1 MSNDLTNQPQRATFD
16 DVEDAAD
23 AILGRWSD
31 DESPTDREDEEAT
44 SEDNI
49 EETDAF
55 EDYEEDETNE
65 AEEDTEENLE
75 DPDEEETAE
84 DETEEAS
91 EEEEEFEELTDE
103 TLVEIPVNGEIKQ
116 ASIKELKRLY
126 GQEASLTRKSQE
138 TAAKRKE
145 AEDII
150 QKTSMSYQKLIER
163 AEARFKPYSEV
174 DMLVASRQM
183 EADDFAQLRKEAQEA
198 ESDLKFLKEESDA
211 FFKEAQADYNK
222 QHQAAAQECVR
233 VLQDNLPDWGNDLY
247 NDIRSYAVSVGLPQ
261 DQVDQYVDPNVI
273 MILNKARLYDMG
285 KAAADQKKSKA
296 VRVNKS
302 AGKKVLRSRKAPAT
316 DADLRVQRQRKASQK
331 LRSNPSISG
340 DLDDIADAL
349 MSRWEQ

>member
-1 MSNDLTNQPQRATFD
+1 MRNDQQDQPQRATFD

-31 DESPTDREDEEAT
+31 DESLPDREDEEAT
-44 SEDNI
+44 SEDDIN
-49 EETDAF
+49 ETDAF
-55 EDYEEDETNE
+55 EDYEEDETDL

-91 EEEEEFEELTDE
+91 EEEEFEELTDE

-183 EADDFAQLRKEAQEA
+183 DADDFAQLRKEAQDA
-198 ESDLKFLKEESDA
+198 ESDLKFLREESDA
-211 FFKEAQADYNK
+211 FFKQAQADYNK

>member
-1 MSNDLTNQPQRATFD
+1 MRNDQQDQPQRATFD

-31 DESPTDREDEEAT
+31 DESLPDREDEEAT
-44 SEDNI
+44 SEDDIN
-49 EETDAF
+49 ETDAF
-55 EDYEEDETNE
+55 EDYEEDETDL

-84 DETEEAS
+84 DEAEEAS
-91 EEEEEFEELTDE
+91 EEEEFEELTDE

-183 EADDFAQLRKEAQEA
+183 DADDFAQLRKEAQDA
-198 ESDLKFLKEESDA
+198 ESDLKFLREESDA
-211 FFKEAQADYNK
+211 FFKQAQADYSK

>member
-55 EDYEEDETNE
+55 EDYEEDETDLD
-65 AEEDTEENLE
+65 EEDTEENLE

-91 EEEEEFEELTDE
+91 EEEFEELTDE

-138 TAAKRKE
+138 TATKRKE

-183 EADDFAQLRKEAQEA
+183 DADDFAQLRKEAQEA

-211 FFKEAQADYNK
+211 FFKEAQADYQK

>member
-1 MSNDLTNQPQRATFD
+1 MRNDQQDQPQRATFD

-31 DESPTDREDEEAT
+31 DESLFDREDEEAT
-44 SEDNI
+44 SEDDIN
-49 EETDAF
+49 ETDAF
-55 EDYEEDETNE
+55 EDYEEDETDL

-91 EEEEEFEELTDE
+91 EEEFEELTDE

-183 EADDFAQLRKEAQEA
+183 DADDFAQLRKEAQDA
-198 ESDLKFLKEESDA
+198 ESDLKFLREESDA
-211 FFKEAQADYNK
+211 FFKQAQADYNK

-302 AGKKVLRSRKAPAT
+302 TGKKVLRSRKAPAT

>member
-1 MSNDLTNQPQRATFD
+1 MRNDQQDQPQRATFD

-31 DESPTDREDEEAT
+31 DESLPDREDEEAT
-44 SEDNI
+44 SEDDIN
-49 EETDAF
+49 ETDAF
-55 EDYEEDETNE
+55 EDYEEDETDL

-84 DETEEAS
+84 DEAEEAS
-91 EEEEEFEELTDE
+91 EEEEFEELTDE

-183 EADDFAQLRKEAQEA
+183 DADDFAQLRKEAQDA
-198 ESDLKFLKEESDA
+198 ESDLKFLREESDA
-211 FFKEAQADYNK
+211 FFKQAQADYNK

>member
-1 MSNDLTNQPQRATFD
+1 MRNDQQDQPQRATFD

-31 DESPTDREDEEAT
+31 DESLPDREDEEAT
-44 SEDNI
+44 SEDDIN
-49 EETDAF
+49 ETDAF
-55 EDYEEDETNE
+55 EDYEEDETDL

-91 EEEEEFEELTDE
+91 EEEEFEELTDE

-183 EADDFAQLRKEAQEA
+183 DADDFAQLRKEAQDA
-198 ESDLKFLKEESDA
+198 ESDLKFLREESDA
-211 FFKEAQADYNK
+211 FFRQAQADYNK

>member
-1 MSNDLTNQPQRATFD
+1 MRNDQQDQPQRATFD

-31 DESPTDREDEEAT
+31 DESLPDREDEEAT
-44 SEDNI
+44 SEDDIN
-49 EETDAF
+49 ETDAF
-55 EDYEEDETNE
+55 EDYEEDETDL

-91 EEEEEFEELTDE
+91 EEEEFEELTDE

-183 EADDFAQLRKEAQEA
+183 DADDFAQLRKEAQDA
-198 ESDLKFLKEESDA
+198 ESDLKFLREESDA
-211 FFKEAQADYNK
+211 FFKQAQADYSK

>member
-31 DESPTDREDEEAT
+31 DESLPDREDEEAT

-55 EDYEEDETNE
+55 EDYEEDETDLD
-65 AEEDTEENLE
+65 EEDTEENLE

-91 EEEEEFEELTDE
+91 EEEFEELTDE

-138 TAAKRKE
+138 TATKRKE

-183 EADDFAQLRKEAQEA
+183 DADDFAQLRKEAQEA

-211 FFKEAQADYNK
+211 FFKEAQADYQK

>member
-1 MSNDLTNQPQRATFD
+1 MRNDQQDQPQRATFD

-31 DESPTDREDEEAT
+31 DESLPDREDEEAT
-44 SEDNI
+44 SEDDIN
-49 EETDAF
+49 ETDAF
-55 EDYEEDETNE
+55 EDYEEDETDE

-91 EEEEEFEELTDE
+91 EEEEFEELTDE

-183 EADDFAQLRKEAQEA
+183 DADDFAQLRKEAQEA

-211 FFKEAQADYNK
+211 FFRQAQADYNK

-296 VRVNKS
+296 VRIKS

>member
-1 MSNDLTNQPQRATFD
+1 MRNDQQDQPQRATFD

-31 DESPTDREDEEAT
+31 DESLPDREDEEAT
-44 SEDNI
+44 SEDDIN
-49 EETDAF
+49 ETDAF
-55 EDYEEDETNE
+55 EDYEEDETDL

-91 EEEEEFEELTDE
+91 EEEEFEELTDE

-183 EADDFAQLRKEAQEA
+183 DADDFAQLRKEAQDA

-211 FFKEAQADYNK
+211 FFKQAQADYSK

>member
-1 MSNDLTNQPQRATFD
+1 MRNDQQDQPQRATFD

-31 DESPTDREDEEAT
+31 DESLPDREDEEAT
-44 SEDNI
+44 SEDDIN
-49 EETDAF
+49 ETDAF
-55 EDYEEDETNE
+55 EDYEEDETDL

-84 DETEEAS
+84 DEAEEAS
-91 EEEEEFEELTDE
+91 EEEEFEELTDE

-183 EADDFAQLRKEAQEA
+183 DADGFAQLRKEAQDA

-211 FFKEAQADYNK
+211 FFKQAQADYSK

>member
-1 MSNDLTNQPQRATFD
+1 MRNDQQDQPQRATFD

-31 DESPTDREDEEAT
+31 DESLFDREDEEAT
-44 SEDNI
+44 SEDDIN
-49 EETDAF
+49 ETDAF
-55 EDYEEDETNE
+55 EDYEEDETDL

-91 EEEEEFEELTDE
+91 EEEEFEELTDE

-183 EADDFAQLRKEAQEA
+183 DADDFAQLRKEAQDA
-198 ESDLKFLKEESDA
+198 ESDLKFLREESDA
-211 FFKEAQADYNK
+211 FFKQVQADYSK

-302 AGKKVLRSRKAPAT
+302 TGKKVLRSRKAPAT

>member
-1 MSNDLTNQPQRATFD
+1 MRNDQQDQPQRATFD

-31 DESPTDREDEEAT
+31 DESLPDREDEEAT
-44 SEDNI
+44 SEDDIN
-49 EETDAF
+49 ETDAF
-55 EDYEEDETNE
+55 EDYEEDETDL

-84 DETEEAS
+84 DEAEEAS
-91 EEEEEFEELTDE
+91 EEEEFEELTDE

-183 EADDFAQLRKEAQEA
+183 DADDFAQLRKEAQDA

-211 FFKEAQADYNK
+211 FFKQAQADYSK

>member
-55 EDYEEDETNE
+55 EDYEEDETDLD
-65 AEEDTEENLE
+65 EEDTEENLE

-91 EEEEEFEELTDE
+91 EEEFEELTDE

-116 ASIKELKRLY
+116 ASIKELERLY

-138 TAAKRKE
+138 TATKRKE

-183 EADDFAQLRKEAQEA
+183 DADDFAQLRKEAQEA

-211 FFKEAQADYNK
+211 FFKEAQADYQK
-222 QHQAAAQECVR
+222 QDQAAAQECVR

>member
-91 EEEEEFEELTDE
+91 EEEEFEELTDE

>member
-1 MSNDLTNQPQRATFD
+1 MRNDQQDQPQRATFD

-31 DESPTDREDEEAT
+31 DESLPDREDEEAT
-44 SEDNI
+44 SEDDIN
-49 EETDAF
+49 ETDAF
-55 EDYEEDETNE
+55 EDYEEDETDL

-91 EEEEEFEELTDE
+91 EEEEFEELTDE

-183 EADDFAQLRKEAQEA
+183 DADDFAQLRKEAQDA
-198 ESDLKFLKEESDA
+198 ESDLKFLREESDA
-211 FFKEAQADYNK
+211 FFRQAQADYTK

-296 VRVNKS
+296 VRVNKT

>member
-91 EEEEEFEELTDE
+91 EEEEFEELTDE

-138 TAAKRKE
+138 TATKRKE

-211 FFKEAQADYNK
+211 FFKEVQADYNK